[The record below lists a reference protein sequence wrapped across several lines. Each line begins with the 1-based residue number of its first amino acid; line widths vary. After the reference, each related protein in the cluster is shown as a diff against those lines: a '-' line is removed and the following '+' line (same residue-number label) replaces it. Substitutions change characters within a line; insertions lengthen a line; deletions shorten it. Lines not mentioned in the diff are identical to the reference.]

1 MTKTVTYFKQH
12 VEVPTHTRYIATDG
26 NGEVYAYA
34 NRPIPTAWETWTVY
48 DYQHNEVAQRVGYRS
63 DLTEKWQ
70 SSLVDLNAQPAS
82 HTRTDRTV
90 SYHGQLFTVQDSD
103 RYIAVNADGEVNTFT
118 DVPYPYTDDDE
129 LYWHD
134 GGAGA
139 SVGHLDVGKLNI
151 NWQFSLSNVNDL
163 KHLPPITVEPTLAR
177 TKLVNYLGTLVAVPE
192 ETTRLCYDSQE
203 SAVIAYENGVPLG
216 RVANIT
222 VHGKIADNELLT
234 MEV

>member
-1 MTKTVTYFKQH
+1 MTKTVTYFKQQ
-12 VEVPTHTRYIATDG
+12 VEVPTCTRYIATDG
-26 NGEVYAYA
+26 NGEVYAYV
-34 NRPIPTAWETWTVY
+34 NRPIPSAWETWTID
-48 DYQHNEVAQRVGYRS
+48 DYYHNEIAQRVGYRS

-82 HTRTDRTV
+82 HTRTCRTV
-90 SYHGQLFTVQDSD
+90 SYHGQLFTIPDD
-103 RYIAVNADGEVNTFT
+103 ARYIAVNGDGEVNTFT
-118 DVPYPYTDDDE
+118 DVPYPYTDDDD
-129 LYWHD
+129 LYWED
-134 GGAGA
+134 TGLGT
-139 SVGHLDVGKLNI
+139 SVGYLDVDALGI
-151 NWQFSLSNVNDL
+151 NWQFSLSNVDDL